1 MCLITVGVQ
10 LRADLPLV
18 LAANRDEFFARAT
31 QAAQFWPDA
40 PELLAGRDLEQG
52 GTWMGLTRSGRIAA
66 VTNFRDGGRPRS
78 GRRSRGWLVRDFLMS
93 ERDPEHYVS
102 ELQGECD
109 QYDGFNLLAGV
120 AERIYYCSNRG
131 GAPHLLSPGV
141 HGLSNHLVNTPWPK
155 VELAKA
161 GLAALVDAPAEL
173 LVERLFELLADERRA
188 HDDELP
194 RTGVSL
200 EWERVLS
207 SAFIRTAD
215 YGTRSSTV
223 VLLHANGQALFEE
236 RAFDADGSQT
246 HRRRYELPRLSL

>member
-1 MCLITVGVQ
+1 MCLITVGIQ

-131 GAPHLLSPGV
+131 GAPRLLSPGV

-161 GLAALVDAPAEL
+161 GLAGLADAPAEL

-236 RAFDADGSQT
+236 RAFAADGSQT
-246 HRRRYELPRLSL
+246 HRRRYELPPLSL